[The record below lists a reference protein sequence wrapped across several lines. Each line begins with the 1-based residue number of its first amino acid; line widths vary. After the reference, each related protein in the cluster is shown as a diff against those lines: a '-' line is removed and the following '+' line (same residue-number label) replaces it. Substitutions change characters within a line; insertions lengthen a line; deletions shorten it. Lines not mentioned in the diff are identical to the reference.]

1 MDDSITRQ
9 SRRLMLGA
17 AVAAIAAACALALTG
32 LSGHGAD
39 HAAAHEERMAPH
51 ASAKASSAELRLH
64 DKMRRLWEDHIVWT
78 RLAIVSFAE
87 GNPDLEPTVARL
99 LQNQDDIGDAIK
111 PFYGRK
117 AGNALTELLEEH
129 INGAVDLLVAAKS
142 GAQDAV
148 AQAKAAWYENGRQVA
163 DFLHRANRES
173 WGRHEM
179 RSMMRTHLDQTLS
192 EATHR
197 LAGDYAADIRDYEAI
212 HHHILDMADELSDG
226 IIAQF
231 PGRFD

>member
-1 MDDSITRQ
+1 MDDSLARP

-17 AVAAIAAACALALTG
+17 AVAAIAAACGLALTG
-32 LSGHGAD
+32 LSGNGD
-39 HAAAHEERMAPH
+39 HAAAHEAGMAPG
-51 ASAKASSAELRLH
+51 ASEKASGAELRLH

-142 GAQDAV
+142 GAQDAL
-148 AQAKAAWYENGRQVA
+148 AQAKAAWYENGRQIA
-163 DFLHRANRES
+163 DFLHRANRKS

-179 RSMMRTHLDQTLS
+179 RSMMGTHLDQTLS

-197 LAGDYAADIRDYEAI
+197 LAGDYAADIRDYEEI
-212 HHHILDMADELSDG
+212 HHHILEMADELSDG
-226 IIAQF
+226 IVAQF
-231 PGRFD
+231 PGRF

>member
-1 MDDSITRQ
+1 MDDSRTSPPQ
-9 SRRLMLGA
+9 RLMLGT
-17 AVAAIAAACALALTG
+17 AVAAIAAAFGLALAG
-32 LSGHGAD
+32 LSGQGAD
-39 HAAAHEERMAPH
+39 HATAHGQGMTHE
-51 ASAKASSAELRLH
+51 ASAKASRAELRFH
-64 DKMRRLWEDHIVWT
+64 DTMRKLWEDHIVWT
-78 RLAIVSFAE
+78 RLAIVSFAA

-99 LQNQDDIGDAIK
+99 LQNQEDIGDAIK

-117 AGNALTELLEEH
+117 AGNALTDLLEEH

-142 GAQDAV
+142 GDQDAI
-148 AQAKAAWYENGRQVA
+148 AQAKAAWYENGRQIA
-163 DFLHRANRES
+163 DFLHRANSKS

-179 RSMMRTHLDQTLS
+179 RSMMDTHLDQTLS

-212 HHHILDMADELSDG
+212 HHHILEMADELSDG
-226 IIAQF
+226 IVADF